1 MVYVPSLPQ
10 RDRLILAELSGVA
23 GRYGTGTGADEEAP
37 RDAAIAAVRDVTTD
51 GWLLGIAAGVA
62 MADPHGMSLR
72 TVELLDA
79 AGADTAVAHHHA
91 GEVRERFKRAGI
103 RYEP

>member
-1 MVYVPSLPQ
+1 MVHVPSLSQ

-23 GRYGTGTGADEEAP
+23 GRYGTGADQDAP
-37 RDAAIAAVRDVTTD
+37 RDAAIAAVRDVTTNA
-51 GWLLGIAAGVA
+51 WLLGIAAGVA
-62 MADPHGMSLR
+62 MADSHGMSLR

-79 AGADTAVAHHHA
+79 AGADMAVAHHHA